1 MFKDRNG
8 KDVKIGSRVAYN
20 LSGEVALGT
29 VEGIQDGI
37 VLNTTKGRPVYS
49 KWPVILVRPD
59 VAWHKLASQRGVSKV
74 TCNVPGLST
83 KVVVI
88 DAK

>member
-1 MFKDRNG
+1 MFRDRNG
-8 KDVKIGSRVAYN
+8 KEIKIGSRVAYN

-29 VEGIQDGI
+29 VEDIKDGI
-37 VLNTTKGRPVYS
+37 LNADRRWPAYS

-59 VAWHKLASQRGVSKV
+59 APWGEVASQRGVSKV
-74 TCNVPGLST
+74 TCGEPGLST

-88 DAK
+88 E